1 MCIIIVLYT
10 PSSNFRQQ
18 CHCII
23 DAFKHSSNHP
33 SVILFLFVL
42 DFACVDYTDLV
53 RLLNA
58 PYFTQALSTQYIQY
72 LPIRRRSKY
81 HCTADLHVF
90 WFGFTQA
97 GKSTA
102 NFYVPKISTESKPF
116 KLNVSCTVIVTLRY
130 EVTEFSLIIFHFLL
144 KHSMYP
150 SLQGTLWYQGEA
162 KTEKCGIGR
171 FPELKMS

>member
-1 MCIIIVLYT
+1 MQQRNNYPSVRQDFNSFFLVISHRVIVCQRHTNEDAFIGLVFTYYAQYTAFFIYKKHGNKISQDHLGRMVHCNRKGFKALHSNPASTSDLYKGITIIMCIIIVLYT

-58 PYFTQALSTQYIQY
+58 PYFT
-72 LPIRRRSKY
+72 
-81 HCTADLHVF
+81 
-90 WFGFTQA
+90 
-97 GKSTA
+97 
-102 NFYVPKISTESKPF
+102 
-116 KLNVSCTVIVTLRY
+116 
-130 EVTEFSLIIFHFLL
+130 
-144 KHSMYP
+144 
-150 SLQGTLWYQGEA
+150 
-162 KTEKCGIGR
+162 
-171 FPELKMS
+171 